1 MASTPPPP
9 ERIHTPPAPYL
20 GSRHDDWEPYS
31 PPRRS
36 SRVAAQRSRH
46 AISQVPPQGLEVS
59 KKRPAPRSA
68 RAFTPI
74 GSGDMLAPTSGFAAS
89 PPASPSSSPQKRPS
103 AKKAINRV
111 MFDDQ
116 LPNSDTDSDP
126 FVTSS
131 RDSLAGVLPTPS
143 KTPSKKDKARPLSAF
158 AQTARILFHDRP
170 ANIDDAMPSPRKNRK
185 NKKHTTFTLPSFMD
199 ECDDGA
205 HERIEIYTDFRER
218 VPSLNDE
225 EDNPFVTKKPD
236 ENDAPFAGPS
246 VSPRA
251 AKRHLSK
258 EDEDMDRRAR
268 NGEGFVSV
276 FRGKKIFTE
285 FKESSDDSGS
295 DSDGLVGTPTRR
307 AVRSRAASSRAVS
320 STAHRRVTRSSIQPR
335 LLFPTEEQKR
345 ARETAAAKAAEED
358 STDVDASVLLAT
370 PRKHAHKAR
379 APRSVP
385 AEAREVTPEP
395 ASESTAKTAANT
407 STPDTQRF
415 FEPFTPPPSRTTR
428 ASAKRDVNFD
438 LPEGPVDVEAD
449 PSGPTQNGDQEPKPV
464 FAPMARPAKR
474 SPFDQWRRTKVG
486 ARSVSG
492 TKREGDSLEAASVKR
507 TRSSARAS
515 TPTTG

>member
-20 GSRHDDWEPYS
+20 GSRYDDWEPYS

-46 AISQVPPQGLEVS
+46 AIGQVPQGLDVS

-68 RAFTPI
+68 RAFTPVGTI
-74 GSGDMLAPTSGFAAS
+74 DMLAPASSFATS

-103 AKKAINRV
+103 AKKSGHRV
-111 MFDDQ
+111 MFDDHV
-116 LPNSDTDSDP
+116 LNSDTDSDP

-143 KTPSKKDKARPLSAF
+143 KTPSKKDKARPFSAF

-170 ANIDDAMPSPRKNRK
+170 ATIDDAMPSPRKNRK

-205 HERIEIYTDFRER
+205 HEKIEIYTDFRER
-218 VPSLNDE
+218 VPSFDEE
-225 EDNPFVTKKPD
+225 EDNPFITKKPD
-236 ENDAPFAGPS
+236 ENDAPLAGPS

-285 FKESSDDSGS
+285 FKEGSDDSGS
-295 DSDGLVGTPTRR
+295 DSDGLVSSPTRR
-307 AVRSRAASSRAVS
+307 AVGSRAVG

-345 ARETAAAKAAEED
+345 ARESAAAKAAEEE
-358 STDVDASVLLAT
+358 STDVDASVQLAT
-370 PRKHAHKAR
+370 PRKRAHKAR

-385 AEAREVTPEP
+385 AEVRDVTPERDP
-395 ASESTAKTAANT
+395 ESTAKTTANT
-407 STPDTQRF
+407 TTPATQRF
-415 FEPFTPPPSRTTR
+415 FEPVTPPPSRTTR
-428 ASAKRDVNFD
+428 ASAKKDANVE
-438 LPEGPVDVEAD
+438 LPEDPIDHEAGPSDSA
-449 PSGPTQNGDQEPKPV
+449 PNGHQESKQPV
-464 FAPMARPAKR
+464 FAPMTKPTKR

-492 TKREGDSLEAASVKR
+492 TKREGESLEAASVKR
-507 TRSSARAS
+507 TRSSARAATPS
-515 TPTTG
+515 TG